1 MNNEYN
7 ADLLVNENSII
18 AAKFPEYCSGFMQ
31 TGECILL
38 LEDVLKKA
46 EVSRHVYDIDI
57 CNLGQIDTN
66 HHCSTFNLNLFIKT
80 EYNTYYDENY
90 FKYDI
95 NYGNKSSYSYFVPKL
110 YIEKT
115 EDSDAIITRVYI
127 ESPIYNVILGIKSN
141 LVYPKMCNTYIYNS
155 TKRYNINEL
164 TNLIKTIT
172 EFTTTFGDIM
182 PLENSKY
189 KIGKKRFIIF
199 FWIFHWWVK
208 NSFIR

>member
-18 AAKFPEYCSGFMQ
+18 AAKFPEYCSSFIQ

-38 LEDVLKKA
+38 LEDVLKKVGA
-46 EVSRHVYDIDI
+46 SRHVYDIDI
-57 CNLGQIDTN
+57 CNLGQMVTDN
-66 HHCSTFNLNLFIKT
+66 HYSTFNLNLFIKT
-80 EYNTYYDENY
+80 EYNSYSDANY

-95 NYGNKSSYSYFVPKL
+95 NYGDKSSHSYFIPKL

-141 LVYPKMCNTYIYNS
+141 LVYPKMCNTYICNS
-155 TKRYNINEL
+155 PKRYNVNEL
-164 TNLIKTIT
+164 TNLIETIT
-172 EFTTTFGDIM
+172 EFTTTFRDIM
-182 PLENSKY
+182 PLETDKY
-189 KIGKKRFIIF
+189 KIGKKRFSIF
-199 FWIFHWWVK
+199 FWVFHWRIK
-208 NSFIR
+208 NPYIR